1 MSRLRATASRLRPPL
16 ARGLQPAR
24 GLRLWREW
32 TLRTRLVVSIA
43 VLSAVALVVANT
55 VGVLFLRSYLISRV
69 DRQISLQARA
79 DQARVASG
87 TFLFNQLPRPR
98 NGLGQDFRVLAF
110 ASDGTQFAMDTGFA
124 VAPNTTDS
132 TGPKLGSW
140 DDLRSHR
147 DRGPYTVAGYD
158 GTPWRVMAYSLG
170 HTDLTGV
177 SGVSLRDV
185 ESTSTNLIAIDSAVA
200 GLLLLMLVLAA
211 SSVVRIGLRPLTRM
225 EHTAAE
231 IVDTDDL
238 ARRVTDVDPH
248 TEPGRLGSALNAMLS
263 RVEAAV
269 HARTAS
275 EQRLRQ
281 FLADASHELRTPL
294 TSIQG
299 FAELYR
305 RGGTPPGPELD
316 EAMGRI
322 ESEVGR
328 MRLLVNDLLLL
339 ARLDEERPL
348 ARHPVD
354 LLGVAAETVRDAHI
368 RVPTRFVQ
376 LAALDDASDTFEPVT
391 VIGDAERLRQ
401 VATNLV
407 SNALQHTGDNTRIV
421 VRVGR
426 SRVAALSGSGPMAGD
441 AVTGDPS
448 APAAFMGREL
458 PPDVAVA
465 VLEVAD
471 TGPGMERVDAERVF
485 ERLFRTERSRDR
497 RHGGAGLGLAIVAAI
512 VQAHGGRVEL
522 MTAPGAGS
530 RFRVLLPAQA
540 TDPGDELMAGDLDE
554 ADDATDA
561 ADADGADADDAADVH
576 GADDASPGAA
586 DTRVARA
593 TDADSQL
600 APSDP

>member
-1 MSRLRATASRLRPPL
+1 
-16 ARGLQPAR
+16 
-24 GLRLWREW
+24 
-32 TLRTRLVVSIA
+32 VSIA
-43 VLSAVALVVANT
+43 VLTAVALVAANT

-69 DRQISLQARA
+69 DAQIALQARA

-87 TFLFNQLPRPR
+87 RPLFGQLPRPR

-110 ASDGTQFAMDTGFA
+110 ASDGTQFAMDTA
-124 VAPNTTDS
+124 APVAADATDS
-132 TGPKLGSW
+132 TGPDLGSW
-140 DDLRSHR
+140 SDVLSHR
-147 DRGPYTVAGYD
+147 DRGVYTVAGHD
-158 GTPWRVMAYSLG
+158 GTPWRVMAYSLRPIG
-170 HTDLTGV
+170 FTGV

-200 GLLLLMLVLAA
+200 GLLLLMLGLAA

-231 IVDTDDL
+231 IVDTHDL

-248 TEPGRLGSALNAMLS
+248 TEPGRLGAALNAMLS

-391 VIGDAERLRQ
+391 VIGDADRLRQ

-426 SRVAALSGSGPMAGD
+426 PAAVGRNGSGSMSGAVAGN
-441 AVTGDPS
+441 PL
-448 APAAFMGREL
+448 APVAFMGREL
-458 PPDVAVA
+458 PPDMPVA

-471 TGPGMERVDAERVF
+471 TGPGMEQADAERVF

-522 MTAPGAGS
+522 TTAPGAGS
-530 RFRVLLPAQA
+530 RFRVLLPAEA
-540 TDPGDELMAGDLDE
+540 TEPIDEHIARDP
-554 ADDATDA
+554 DA
-561 ADADGADADDAADVH
+561 GADADETA
-576 GADDASPGAA
+576 
-586 DTRVARA
+586 
-593 TDADSQL
+593 ADSQL

>member
-1 MSRLRATASRLRPPL
+1 VTTRLRAAASRLRPPL

-24 GLRLWREW
+24 RLRSWREW

-55 VGVLFLRSYLISRV
+55 VGVLFLRSYLINRV
-69 DRQISLQARA
+69 DAQIGLQARA
-79 DQARVASG
+79 DQARVATG
-87 TFLFNQLPRPR
+87 RPLFGQLPRPR

-110 ASDGTQFAMDTGFA
+110 DSNGTQFAMDTGA
-124 VAPNTTDS
+124 PVAANTTDS
-132 TGPKLGSW
+132 TGPNLGSW
-140 DDLRSHR
+140 NDLRSHR
-147 DRGPYTVAGYD
+147 DRNVYTVAGYD

-170 HTDLTGV
+170 RTGLTGV

-200 GLLLLMLVLAA
+200 GLLLLMLGLAA

-248 TEPGRLGSALNAMLS
+248 TEPGRLGAALNAMLS

-376 LAALDDASDTFEPVT
+376 LAALDDVSDTFEPVT
-391 VIGDAERLRQ
+391 VIGDADRLRQ
-401 VATNLV
+401 VAANLV

-426 SRVAALSGSGPMAGD
+426 PRVTPRNGSGPNYD
-441 AVTGDPS
+441 EAVPGLPS
-448 APAAFMGREL
+448 VPAAFIGHDL
-458 PPDVAVA
+458 PPGVPVA

-471 TGPGMERVDAERVF
+471 TGPGMEPSDAERVF

-522 MTAPGAGS
+522 TTAPGAGS
-530 RFRVLLPAQA
+530 RFRVLLPAEA
-540 TDPGDELMAGDLDE
+540 TDSTDELSDELSDELGDELMAGELDDELDE
-554 ADDATDA
+554 PG
-561 ADADGADADDAADVH
+561 DADIVSGTA
-576 GADDASPGAA
+576 
-586 DTRVARA
+586 VAG
-593 TDADSQL
+593 ADSQL

>member
-1 MSRLRATASRLRPPL
+1 VTSRLRAAASRLRPPL
-16 ARGLQPAR
+16 ERGLQSAR
-24 GLRLWREW
+24 RLRPWREW
-32 TLRTRLVVSIA
+32 TLRTRLVISIA

-55 VGVLFLRSYLISRV
+55 VGVLFLRSYLINRV

-79 DQARVASG
+79 DQARVAAG

-110 ASDGTQFAMDTGFA
+110 ASDGSQFAMDTGA
-124 VAPNTTDS
+124 PVAASATDS
-132 TGPKLGSW
+132 TGPDLGSW
-140 DDLRSHR
+140 DDVRSHR
-147 DRGPYTVAGYD
+147 DRDAYTVDGYD

-170 HTDLTGV
+170 STGLTGV

-200 GLLLLMLVLAA
+200 GILLLMLGLAA

-231 IVDTDDL
+231 IVDTHDL

-248 TEPGRLGSALNAMLS
+248 TEPGRLGAALNAMLS

-391 VIGDAERLRQ
+391 VIGDADRLRQ
-401 VATNLV
+401 VAANLV

-426 SRVAALSGSGPMAGD
+426 PRAAAGNGSSPPYGD
-441 AVTGDPS
+441 AVAGTEL

-458 PPDVAVA
+458 PPDMPVA

-471 TGPGMERVDAERVF
+471 TGPGMERADAERVF

-522 MTAPGAGS
+522 TTAPGAGS
-530 RFRVLLPAQA
+530 RFRVLLPAEA
-540 TDPGDELMAGDLDE
+540 TEPIDELLARDP
-554 ADDATDA
+554 
-561 ADADGADADDAADVH
+561 GADADTAEA
-576 GADDASPGAA
+576 GADEAA
-586 DTRVARA
+586 
-593 TDADSQL
+593 ADSQL

>member
-1 MSRLRATASRLRPPL
+1 MSRLRAAASRLRPPL
-16 ARGLQPAR
+16 ARGLQPT
-24 GLRLWREW
+24 LRLRPWREW

-43 VLSAVALVVANT
+43 VLTAVALVAANT
-55 VGVLFLRSYLISRV
+55 VGVLFLRSYLINRV
-69 DRQISLQARA
+69 DAQIVLQARA
-79 DQARVASG
+79 DQARVAAG
-87 TFLFNQLPRPR
+87 RPLFGQLPRPR
-98 NGLGQDFRVLAF
+98 NGLGQDYRVLAF
-110 ASDGTQFAMDTGFA
+110 ASDGTQFAMDTGLRVDA
-124 VAPNTTDS
+124 NTTDS
-132 TGPKLGSW
+132 TGPNLGSW

-147 DRGPYTVAGYD
+147 DRGAYTVAGYD
-158 GTPWRVMAYSLG
+158 GTPWRVMAYPLG
-170 HTDLTGV
+170 RTGLTGV

-200 GLLLLMLVLAA
+200 GLLLLMLGLAA

-391 VIGDAERLRQ
+391 VIGDADRLRQ

-426 SRVAALSGSGPMAGD
+426 PRAAVGRNGSVPMSGDALPADPLAGD
-441 AVTGDPS
+441 PMSGDPQ

-458 PPDVAVA
+458 PPDMPIA

-471 TGPGMERVDAERVF
+471 TGPGMERADAERVF

-530 RFRVLLPAQA
+530 RFRVLLPAEA
-540 TDPGDELMAGDLDE
+540 TDPGDEPMAGDLDE
-554 ADDATDA
+554 ADDA
-561 ADADGADADDAADVH
+561 
-576 GADDASPGAA
+576 
-586 DTRVARA
+586 
-593 TDADSQL
+593 DSQL